1 MMMLSLYLTCTNKSV
16 SFFFPL
22 QRMPYLGNRYAMW
35 VYIRHIRRCTKWLLL
50 YNLLIINVFWITR
63 KWIFGVCF
71 FQPACPPGYVCH
83 DGHCDRG
90 ELRYYDLLHVSS
102 GPRMVKSITIYS
114 HSLVQLVVNSLPRH
128 NPSFKV

>member
-1 MMMLSLYLTCTNKSV
+1 MHQMTDTPLSVDYQCILDYKKMN
-16 SFFFPL
+16 
-22 QRMPYLGNRYAMW
+22 
-35 VYIRHIRRCTKWLLL
+35 
-50 YNLLIINVFWITR
+50 FWC
-63 KWIFGVCF
+63 VF

-114 HSLVQLVVNSLPRH
+114 HSLVQYVVNSLPRH
-128 NPSFKV
+128 NSFYKV